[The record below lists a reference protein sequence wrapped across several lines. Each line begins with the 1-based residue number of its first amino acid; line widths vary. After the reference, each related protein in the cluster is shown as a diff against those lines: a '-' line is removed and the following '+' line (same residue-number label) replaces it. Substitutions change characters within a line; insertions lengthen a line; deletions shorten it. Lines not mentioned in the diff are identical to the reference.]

1 MDDEKLEAEYNEML
15 ELIRPHLIECSE
27 ELLEEAI
34 GEAENFENYSNTLM
48 ELIAFVNGYIT
59 AKNNI

>member
-1 MDDEKLEAEYNEML
+1 ML
-15 ELIRPHLIECSE
+15 ELIRPHLIECSD

-34 GEAENFENYSNTLM
+34 GEAENFEDYSNTLM